1 MRSSQKSLPSFSGED
16 FLALSLVMHPRN
28 LQLNPLPT
36 MPLPTRCWLSRW
48 PFGWWGCLRPL
59 KNTIARSLHQCS
71 RQALAGSDCVLL
83 LRQLVLLGSRCR
95 RKGEGCFSS
104 NVSKVLFVK
113 CEDYVRVSLSFMA
126 LSVFVTPPVLNE
138 CGPFGT
144 LPC

>member
-1 MRSSQKSLPSFSGED
+1 
-16 FLALSLVMHPRN
+16 
-28 LQLNPLPT
+28 
-36 MPLPTRCWLSRW
+36 
-48 PFGWWGCLRPL
+48 LRPL

-138 CGPFGT
+138 CSFWA
-144 LPC
+144 LRDSSLLKKSRKDLQESK

>member
-1 MRSSQKSLPSFSGED
+1 VRLFEAREKDNCKIVASVFSTDPS
-16 FLALSLVMHPRN
+16 R
-28 LQLNPLPT
+28 
-36 MPLPTRCWLSRW
+36 
-48 PFGWWGCLRPL
+48 LR
-59 KNTIARSLHQCS
+59 
-71 RQALAGSDCVLL
+71 CVLL
-83 LRQLVLLGSRCR
+83 LRQLVLLRSRCR